1 MTVGD
6 TLGNAKALVNTVAQ
20 TVQKMDELSVGDTR
34 GGAQA
39 LVDALADTLTEV
51 EALITDDTLGDAY
64 ALNDL
69 LGCTYRHSGQCE
81 GSGRHAGRHG
91 TRDGGVVSI
100 RTRGGAQALGDALG
114 DTEAEMEGLTPGDTL
129 ADANALY
136 DLLSNSW
143 PYTGRR
149 RGSGQQ
155 SG

>member
-1 MTVGD
+1 MTFGD
-6 TLGNAKALVNTVAQ
+6 TLSNAQALVDTLSNTVP
-20 TVQKMDELSVGDTR
+20 KLEKFSVGNTR

-51 EALITDDTLGDAY
+51 EALITGDTLGDAY

-91 TRDGGVVSI
+91 TRDGGVVTI
-100 RTRGGAQALGDALG
+100 RTMGGAQALGDALG
-114 DTEAEMEGLTPGDTL
+114 DTEAEMDCMTPGDTL

-136 DLLSNSW
+136 DLLSDSW
-143 PYTGRR
+143 RYTGRR
-149 RGSGQQ
+149 RASGKHA
-155 SG
+155 G